1 MQRVSEVIGGVVG
14 EDPNVQGY
22 CLSLND
28 STEALQQ
35 HPVIP
40 GNLDCWGADRSKKRL
55 ISHVLTSMPRTD
67 VLFVGHLGA
76 GPVAY
81 AMKLSRRIRDYYVI
95 LHGIEAWRPMSALD
109 RRALMSAKKIIATTR
124 YTATECGRHNAIPAD
139 RFTVIPLCADERP
152 VTTSPD
158 FRLTGDF
165 KLLCV
170 ARQDA
175 AERYKGFEHVFAA
188 LARLRPS
195 RPGIHFNL
203 VGEGNDQP
211 RLKALAAEM
220 GVRENVTF
228 WGRLSDGD
236 LAAAYQQCDV
246 YVMPSSREG
255 FGIVFL
261 EAMRHGKP
269 CIGGNHG
276 GTPDVIEHGRSGY
289 LVEYGDVAA
298 LVRHLTALADDPELQ
313 KLVGACA
320 ADIVRGRFSRKVQIR
335 LLGPVAMKVVA
346 TPVGRGGAP
355 QQFEELAFENVKFTY
370 PGASAPALDNVS
382 IRVISGESIGLVGPS
397 GSDKATLVDL
407 ILGSWRRK
415 VAVRTLMVCSCRRH
429 ECTR

>member
-1 MQRVSEVIGGVVG
+1 MTKPDRAMRRIGLLATEMATHGGVQSFMQRVAEVISGVV
-14 EDPNVQGY
+14 EQDPTAQGY

-28 STEALQQ
+28 STEALQR
-35 HPVIP
+35 HPATP

-55 ISHVLTSMPRTD
+55 ISYAITSMPRTD

-81 AMKLSRRIRDYYVI
+81 AMKLLRRVRDYYVI
-95 LHGIEAWRPMSALD
+95 LHGIEAWKPLSALD
-109 RRALMSAKKIIATTR
+109 RRALMGAKKIIATTR
-124 YTATECGRHNAIPAD
+124 YTAEECGRHNAIPAD

-152 VTTSPD
+152 VTPSPD
-158 FRLTGDF
+158 FQLNGDF

-175 AERYKGFEHVFAA
+175 AERYKGIEHVFAA
-188 LARLRPS
+188 LAHLRPS
-195 RPGIHFNL
+195 HPGIHFNL
-203 VGEGNDQP
+203 VGDGNDQP
-211 RLKALAAEM
+211 RLKALAQEM
-220 GVRENVTF
+220 GVQENVTF

-289 LVEYGDVAA
+289 LVEYGEVADLA
-298 LVRHLTALADDPELQ
+298 RYIRELVHDPVLCAGLGKRGEALAL
-313 KLVGACA
+313 
-320 ADIVRGRFSRKVQIR
+320 GRFSF
-335 LLGPVAMKVVA
+335 
-346 TPVGRGGAP
+346 
-355 QQFEELAFENVKFTY
+355 QQF
-370 PGASAPALDNVS
+370 ASNY
-382 IRVISGESIGLVGPS
+382 RTFLV
-397 GSDKATLVDL
+397 A
-407 ILGSWRRK
+407 
-415 VAVRTLMVCSCRRH
+415 AA
-429 ECTR
+429 